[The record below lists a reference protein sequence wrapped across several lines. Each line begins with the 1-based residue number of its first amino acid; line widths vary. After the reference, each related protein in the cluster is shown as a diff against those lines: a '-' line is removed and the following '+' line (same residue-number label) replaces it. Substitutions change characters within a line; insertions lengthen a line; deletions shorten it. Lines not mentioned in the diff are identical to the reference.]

1 MGKEPLQRGEVIGI
15 FSIILGVIVA
25 KCPMTWWLLLILM
38 IIVTLLAVYA
48 APRLRW
54 TMGLRR
60 RDKVILGIIVI
71 VITGLISWYPIQEQ
85 YERDQPPEQPTAQ
98 ESPFPFIDI
107 ELRRGDGYAYDI
119 YVHNKSEKTLVKI
132 RILRLVN
139 PEKNKQKRAV
149 RGELGVPTLKPL
161 QKDISVLGPGEEKKI
176 RRELSPS
183 WAYTIFTVIYWDDLG
198 KRYKCVY
205 EGDMDGLRLT
215 SNALLSSP

>member
-1 MGKEPLQRGEVIGI
+1 
-15 FSIILGVIVA
+15 
-25 KCPMTWWLLLILM
+25 MTWWLLLVLM
-38 IIVTLLAVYA
+38 IIVTILAVYA

-54 TMGLRR
+54 TMGLRWCV
-60 RDKVILGIIVI
+60 KVILSVVVFIIIVF
-71 VITGLISWYPIQEQ
+71 ISWYVVQEQ
-85 YERDQPPEQPTAQ
+85 YERDHPPKQPTTQ

-132 RILRLVN
+132 RILRVVN

-215 SNALLSSP
+215 SNSLLPPPPEE